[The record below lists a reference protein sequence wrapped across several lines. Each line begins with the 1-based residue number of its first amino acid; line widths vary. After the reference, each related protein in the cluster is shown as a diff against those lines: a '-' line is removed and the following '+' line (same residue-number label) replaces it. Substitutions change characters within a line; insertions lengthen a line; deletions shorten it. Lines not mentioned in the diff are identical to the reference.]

1 MSFFNF
7 NSYNNSSTSSNNINE
22 KLQKINDKYFKNK
35 NIKKPLQF
43 YYNDKNGNININNKI
58 DILHLYKTEQNK
70 LNYYFLNN
78 FSNDFL
84 KKVFSIS
91 NLIYDILNIYRLILE
106 YNYDEIHEKH
116 EKQKNDSVR
125 IIDIYEYIYFIINN
139 NENTI
144 KATLNSTNELLN
156 LIQNIKAKNI
166 NSIGFY
172 ENNNKLEYIINKSY
186 SYEYYL
192 LYYLLDSDSF
202 ENGTKIFN
210 EKTNPINIEKLENKM
225 KADICR
231 ANYKIVFNNIETNY
245 NLSNNNNI
253 ENKKDKLRKKFID
266 DLKNNISEYLK
277 KTNKQQ
283 LFNNTLIKILQS
295 IYQVVIGNIYKYIH
309 NIYINKYFLGNFSI
323 KFNSIKQSYA
333 ITFKENN
340 ILIEINYIF
349 NSLVL
354 DAYCKINIDFIK
366 NTLNEEIKFKWK
378 NEKCKNIIL
387 FGSNPEK
394 INLINELLPKIVP
407 IQKQIYNI
415 LKLNNKKINKNT
427 IEYIRNIIINSNSTK
442 TNLTQIAV
450 I

>member
-7 NSYNNSSTSSNNINE
+7 NSYNSSSNMSRYINE

-43 YYNDKNGNININNKI
+43 YYNYENGNININKKI

-106 YNYDEIHEKH
+106 YNY
-116 EKQKNDSVR
+116 KQRQTKDLAL
-125 IIDIYEYIYFIINN
+125 IDIYEYIYFIINN

-202 ENGTKIFN
+202 KNDTKIFN
-210 EKTNPINIEKLENKM
+210 EKTNPINIQKLENKM
-225 KADICR
+225 KTDICR
-231 ANYKIVFNNIETNY
+231 ANYKIIFNNTETNY

-277 KTNKQQ
+277 TNKQQ

-309 NIYINKYFLGNFSI
+309 NIYIKKYFILVGLDNFPI
-323 KFNSIKQSYA
+323 KFSAIKQSYA

-349 NSLVL
+349 NSVVL
-354 DAYCKINIDFIK
+354 DVYSKINIDFLK
-366 NTLNEEIKFKWK
+366 NTVNEKINFKWK

-394 INLINELLPKIVP
+394 TNLINELLPKIVP

-450 I
+450 V